1 MGVDVGGLLALRMDL
16 NSGCRAKALVRS
28 VERKRPKGRARVQS
42 QRLERLE
49 RLGRAWKQNSE
60 AKKSFEGSGPQ
71 FLPLIDKRNSYCAG
85 NCPSAATW
93 YQWWQ

>member
-1 MGVDVGGLLALRMDL
+1 MRHVIASGQGNAYEWARAWAWRGVLALRMDL
-16 NSGCRAKALVRS
+16 NLGCRAKALVPS

-60 AKKSFEGSGPQ
+60 AKKSFEGRSSD
-71 FLPLIDKRNSYCAG
+71 F
-85 NCPSAATW
+85 AA
-93 YQWWQ
+93 YR